1 MANKVVI
8 AGVNTATL
16 PKLSNDDIM
25 ALMKKVKAGDQLARD
40 AFVVANLRLVLSV
53 VQRFSGRSDKADDMF
68 QVGCVGLMK
77 AIDNFDESLNVR
89 FSTYAVPMI
98 IGEIR
103 RFLRDN
109 NSVRVSRSLRDIAYK
124 SLQAKE
130 ELSKGKVEEPTIDDI
145 AQYLNLPAKTIN
157 FALDAISETVSL
169 SDPVYNDGSDAIELK
184 DQIAD
189 LKDGEEISKTLAL
202 LGANK
207 SVLKFEEIRVKR
219 EMNNKVNRLVNC
231 ETANMNKTM
240 NASIEQIEIIRRL
253 KQNGEFEKLEEPLKE
268 IAELRLQNPSASLIE
283 LGKMLKTPIGKSGVN
298 YRLKKVMEIGKK
310 IDDNKK

>member
-8 AGVNTATL
+8 AGVNTALL
-16 PKLSNDDIM
+16 PKLSNEDITN
-25 ALMKKVKAGDQLARD
+25 LMKKVKAGDEFARD

-53 VQRFSGRSDKADDMF
+53 VQRFGGRSDKADDMF

-77 AIDNFDESLNVR
+77 AIDNFDENLNVR

-130 ELSKGKVEEPTIDDI
+130 ALSKNYFNEPTVDDI
-145 AQYLNLPAKTIN
+145 AKYLNIPAKTIT

-169 SDPVYNDGSDAIELK
+169 SEPIYNDGSDTIELK
-184 DQIAD
+184 DQITD
-189 LKDGEEISKTLAL
+189 LKDSDESLYEKIAIKDAIKKLSPRERQILLLRYYVGKTQMEVSEEVGISQAQVSRLEKNAL
-202 LGANK
+202 KAIK
-207 SVLKFEEIRVKR
+207 EK
-219 EMNNKVNRLVNC
+219 
-231 ETANMNKTM
+231 
-240 NASIEQIEIIRRL
+240 IE
-253 KQNGEFEKLEEPLKE
+253 
-268 IAELRLQNPSASLIE
+268 
-283 LGKMLKTPIGKSGVN
+283 
-298 YRLKKVMEIGKK
+298 
-310 IDDNKK
+310 